1 MSLTPTELGRR
12 LRDARL
18 KALLSQDD
26 VGGRLGVARGT
37 VARWEGGTREI
48 SFSTL
53 QALAAALETT
63 VSALIAPEPSPLP
76 LAAPSAATVPAWAG
90 PAWERL
96 HALERQSIEQ
106 IATTLAEHPEQ
117 LPTMLTLLFDGLQAA
132 QDSRAGAVGVLSH
145 LAQVDVD
152 QLTPMAALT
161 LLAELKRQLEGV
173 APPSATTAS

>member
-1 MSLTPTELGRR
+1 MSLTPAELGRR

-53 QALAAALETT
+53 QALASALGTT
-63 VSALIAPEPSPLP
+63 VSALIAPAPSSLP
-76 LAAPSAATVPAWAG
+76 PAAPSATPAWAG

-96 HALERQSIEQ
+96 HPLERQSIEQ
-106 IATTLAEHPEQ
+106 IAATLAEHPEQ
-117 LPTMLTLLFDGLQAA
+117 LPTMLTLLFDGLQAG
-132 QDSRAGAVGVLSH
+132 RGGPTGAAEVLRR

-152 QLTPMAALT
+152 QLTPMAALA
-161 LLAELKRQLEGV
+161 LLAELKRQLEGMT
-173 APPSATTAS
+173 PPTATAAS